1 MIINPADKLRHISTY
16 YFARKLAEI
25 REMNADGGATVI
37 NLGIGSP
44 DLDPPAEVIS
54 ALHNQSDE
62 IGANQYQSYRGIPQL
77 RESYVGW
84 YRRHFGVSLDSETEI
99 LPLIGS
105 KEGIMH
111 ISMAFLNPGDQV
123 LVPNPGYPAYT
134 AVTKLCEAEVIEYKL
149 NADLNWLPDLGQ
161 LEKTDLSKVK
171 IMWVNYPHMPTGAKA
186 SKTFFDELVA
196 FGKRNNILICHDN
209 PYTFILNEEP
219 LSIMQSEG
227 AKEVALELT
236 SLSKNYNMA
245 GWRVGAVAGGK
256 DYIDT
261 ILTFKSNM
269 DSGMYKPVQYAAIEA
284 LNQPQNWHDHLN
296 NQYQER
302 REIAWEIMDALECKY
317 DRSTSGLFIWGRI
330 PEPAEGAEEVSEL
343 YLHKSRV
350 FITPGHIFGSEGN
363 RYIRISLCA
372 DVKTLKK
379 AKEKITQILNPSAI

>member
-1 MIINPADKLRHISTY
+1 
-16 YFARKLAEI
+16 
-25 REMNADGGATVI
+25 
-37 NLGIGSP
+37 
-44 DLDPPAEVIS
+44 
-54 ALHNQSDE
+54 
-62 IGANQYQSYRGIPQL
+62 
-77 RESYVGW
+77 
-84 YRRHFGVSLDSETEI
+84 
-99 LPLIGS
+99 
-105 KEGIMH
+105 
-111 ISMAFLNPGDQV
+111 
-123 LVPNPGYPAYT
+123 
-134 AVTKLCEAEVIEYKL
+134 
-149 NADLNWLPDLGQ
+149 
-161 LEKTDLSKVK
+161 
-171 IMWVNYPHMPTGAKA
+171 MWVNYPHMPTGAKA

-219 LSIMQSEG
+219 LSIMQNEG

-330 PEPAEGAEEVSEL
+330 PEPAKGAEEVSEL